1 MEEKQTDA
9 GFMVKL
15 ATWIVDKRNLIFL
28 VTVIGLLFSA
38 VSRNWVEVENDLT
51 SFLPEESD
59 TKKALNVMDGQ
70 FTTFGSADVMV
81 ANVTYDEAEAL
92 KNQIEDLEG
101 VLSVSFD
108 DSAQHYADVS
118 ALYSITFAYP
128 DDDEK
133 CLEGLD
139 RVKTSLSGYDIFIDT
154 DLGNSKG
161 DIINHEVSIIMIYVA
176 VIIVIV
182 LTFTSETYAEVPDIG
197 SGTRRTLSD
206 LWRINDA
213 IVL

>member
-9 GFMVKL
+9 SFMVKL

-51 SFLPEESD
+51 AFLPEESD
-59 TKKALNVMDGQ
+59 TKQALNVMDGQ

-92 KNQIEDLEG
+92 KNQIEDLDG

-139 RVKTSLSGYDIFIDT
+139 RVK
-154 DLGNSKG
+154 
-161 DIINHEVSIIMIYVA
+161 
-176 VIIVIV
+176 
-182 LTFTSETYAEVPDIG
+182 ETLLITKSA
-197 SGTRRTLSD
+197 SS
-206 LWRINDA
+206 
-213 IVL
+213 